1 MVYLLKIARKIAVL
15 LKLECIDLIDNDI
28 EKGEIKRM
36 RINTVRRVFK
46 KRLGYILVQEI
57 DEDHYCLY
65 DRNLTL
71 IRYFLSEESLFQY
84 TKMLKLLGLLGR

>member
-46 KRLGYILVQEI
+46 KRLGYILVQEM
-57 DEDHYCLY
+57 DTDHYCLY

-71 IRYFLSEESLFQY
+71 IRYFLSEESSHPFSQKSNY
-84 TKMLKLLGLLGR
+84 R